1 MVWEDRKRLWCGLP
15 WTFTKYSFDKE
26 RLFIERGL
34 LNQRSDEVR
43 LYRITDVSLVRTL
56 WQRVFG
62 IGTIHLNTVDKTLG
76 NFSLV
81 NIKRPKEVKELLST
95 TVEQQRDKKRVSSR
109 EVLFSN
115 DGDGDDDNDTDAD
128 ADVDEN

>member
-15 WTFTKYSFDKE
+15 WTFTKYSFDNE
-26 RLFIERGL
+26 RLFIERGF

-43 LYRITDVSLVRTL
+43 LYRVTDISLVRTF
-56 WQRVFG
+56 WQRIFG
-62 IGTIHLNTVDKTLG
+62 IGTLHLNTVDKTLG

-81 NIKRPKEVKELLST
+81 NIKCPKEVKELLST

-115 DGDGDDDNDTDAD
+115 ADSDDSDDDDED
-128 ADVDEN
+128 DENN